1 AALPAPDRAH
11 FALSSLPIGGI
22 SGFSSAAAA
31 IGIDGVKIILPELGA
46 QLDLSEWVHVATQG
60 RDHYVRIVYEGRL
73 YPFGH
78 RAALIKITE
87 RKFRNFKLP
96 DGTTTPVAYMVQK
109 MYIVVRER
117 VRDFSD
123 APLMALTDDGRAMP
137 LKRVRLTTTVTP
149 TI

>member
-1 AALPAPDRAH
+1 MAIDVGGATIVLPD
-11 FALSSLPIGGI
+11 
-22 SGFSSAAAA
+22 
-31 IGIDGVKIILPELGA
+31 LGT
-46 QLDLSEWVHVATQG
+46 QLDLSEWVHVATQA

-87 RKFRNFKLP
+87 RKFRDFTLS
-96 DGTTTPVAYMVQK
+96 DGTVTPVAYMVQK
-109 MYIVVRER
+109 MFIVVRER

-123 APLMALTDDGRAMP
+123 PYRDVASHDGRAML

-149 TI
+149 TITFPYSGPRRSARTAFSG